1 MVYNDETLDFAVKN
15 SGLGPL
21 KRKNQISF
29 LGEGAWHHAYLVSTN
44 HTEKFV
50 VRLPKKVSVY
60 GDKVEYDEKAIH
72 ADYRGTQLYYETANT
87 IKAGICPEFF
97 HYYNAPGKTYTI
109 ETYKGPNVKLADL
122 TSNEAFSIGFQM
134 GEFFREMNKVKHS
147 LKGYGYLSWN
157 GKEVEGR
164 YQTDVSTFMKEENE
178 EYAQD
183 FERVCS
189 WDKRFASDEIKSK
202 LMDSLASRS
211 IDANTISIT
220 NQDASP
226 ENILFYN
233 GQVSLIDPF
242 PILYY
247 GHSLAGNFLNCYE
260 TIFPTY
266 FNTKRYERH
275 QFNLYTKELREITN
289 GYLHGYTCGDSHIKQ
304 LVRREQFI
312 RLANLTYDHFV
323 VATGELSK
331 RAEVGMGTRD
341 VINERISVFLE
352 MLRAFNLDG

>member
-1 MVYNDETLDFAVKN
+1 MLHNYEMLHFAVEQ
-15 SGLGPL
+15 SDLGSL
-21 KRKNQISF
+21 KSKNQISL
-29 LGEGAWHHAYLVSTN
+29 LGEGAWHHAYLVTSN
-44 HTEKFV
+44 NNEKFV
-50 VRLPKKVSVY
+50 VRFPKEVSVY
-60 GDKVEYDEKAIH
+60 GDKIEYDEKAIH
-72 ADYRGTQLYYETANT
+72 ADYRGAQLYYETANT

-109 ETYKGPNVKLADL
+109 ETYKGPNVKLADI
-122 TSNEAFSIGFQM
+122 TSNEALSVGFQM
-134 GEFFREMNKVKHS
+134 GEFFREMNKAKHS
-147 LKGYGYLSWN
+147 LKGFGYLSWN
-157 GKEVEGR
+157 GEEVEGL
-164 YQTDVSTFMKEENE
+164 YQTDVLASMKEENK

-189 WDKRFASDEIKSK
+189 WDERFAYDEIKLK
-202 LMDSLASRS
+202 LMDSLASRT
-211 IDANTISIT
+211 IDAGTISFT

-226 ENILFYN
+226 ENILFQN
-233 GQVSLIDPF
+233 GQISLIDPY

-247 GHSLAGNFLNCYE
+247 GHSLAGNFMNCYE
-260 TIFPTY
+260 AIFPTY

-275 QFNLYTKELREITN
+275 QFNQHIQKLREIAN
-289 GYLHGYTCGDSHIKQ
+289 GYLHGYAGGDPYIKQ

-341 VINERISVFLE
+341 AINERISVFLE
-352 MLRAFNLDG
+352 MLFAFNLDE